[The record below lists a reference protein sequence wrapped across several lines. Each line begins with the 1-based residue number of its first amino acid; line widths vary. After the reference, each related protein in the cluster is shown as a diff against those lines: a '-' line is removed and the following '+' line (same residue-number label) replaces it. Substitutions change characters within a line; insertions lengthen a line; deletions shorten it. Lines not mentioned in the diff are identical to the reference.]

1 MTAGARISV
10 IIPAYN
16 AESTLDAQL
25 SALAPQCREVGAEVL
40 IADNGSIDG
49 TAALAR
55 SWQTRLPRLRVID
68 ASARRGPAA
77 ARNIGAA
84 QATARALAFCDAD
97 DVVGP
102 GWLSA
107 LVHALDH
114 HDAVAGALDF
124 AALNTR
130 SGGMGAAAGFPLS
143 YLPGMRGAGS
153 GNLAVTAAA
162 FAEVRGF
169 DEELRVGEDIDLCC
183 RLQLAG
189 YALHPCDEAVVHVR
203 LRGGVVSAYRHAFAF
218 GAADRQLRHRYA
230 PIASAI
236 DAGEWQPPVSPAI
249 DMTDAGP
256 ADRETTPDAGDG
268 VAAGRRWPR
277 VLTPRRV
284 DPTAFARRIGRR
296 AGERIGRIDRTLPQV
311 APPP

>member
-1 MTAGARISV
+1 MIAGARISV

-16 AESTLDAQL
+16 AETTLDAQL
-25 SALAPQCREVGAEVL
+25 SALAPQCRDVDAEVL
-40 IADNGSIDG
+40 IADNGSTDG
-49 TAALAR
+49 TAVLAR
-55 SWQTRLPRLRVID
+55 SWEPRLPRLRVID

-84 QATARALAFCDAD
+84 LATGRSLAFCDAD
-97 DVVGP
+97 DVVGA

-107 LVHALDH
+107 LADALDS
-114 HDAVAGALDF
+114 HDVVAGALDF
-124 AALNTR
+124 AALNHR

-162 FAEVRGF
+162 FEEVRGF

-189 YALHPCDEAVVHVR
+189 YALHPCDDAVVHVR

-236 DAGEWQPPVSPAI
+236 DAGEWRPPASAPVDRS
-249 DMTDAGP
+249 
-256 ADRETTPDAGDG
+256 RETSGDG
-268 VAAGRRWPR
+268 NFDPASQASTPAGHRWTR
-277 VLTPRRV
+277 VLMPRRV
-284 DPTAFARRIGRR
+284 DPTAFARRMGRR
-296 AGERIGRIDRTLPQV
+296 AGTRIGRIDRTLPQV